1 MRDMRKEESYE
12 RYKKAG
18 KRSEIQG
25 RKDDIR
31 DIRNEEWYERYKE
44 GRVIWEI

>member
-1 MRDMRKEESYE
+1 MRDIRKEESYE

-25 RKDDIR
+25 RKGDMRGIR
-31 DIRNEEWYERYKE
+31 KE
-44 GRVIWEI
+44 K